1 METKS
6 MARHG
11 ACSITNLDSM
21 LTIGF
26 FAIAF
31 FAVLGSVWWAC
42 LDDND

>member
-1 METKS
+1 
-6 MARHG
+6 MAGMKR
-11 ACSITNLDSM
+11 AQCTNLDSM